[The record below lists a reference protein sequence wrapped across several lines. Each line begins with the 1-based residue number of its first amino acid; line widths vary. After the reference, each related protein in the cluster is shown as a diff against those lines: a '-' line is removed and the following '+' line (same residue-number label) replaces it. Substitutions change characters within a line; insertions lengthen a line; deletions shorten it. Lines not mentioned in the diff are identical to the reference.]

1 MGGTGTTGLDIVWN
15 CALHQNSSSS
25 VRDDRHIITWPPVY
39 DVTDQLYLVLQDV
52 ASHKSRV
59 WSCNFDCHKI
69 SFVSIVNYD
78 EAFN

>member
-15 CALHQNSSSS
+15 CALHQSSSSS

-52 ASHKSRV
+52 ASLLATRA
-59 WSCNFDCHKI
+59 
-69 SFVSIVNYD
+69 VSGVVILIANS
-78 EAFN
+78 